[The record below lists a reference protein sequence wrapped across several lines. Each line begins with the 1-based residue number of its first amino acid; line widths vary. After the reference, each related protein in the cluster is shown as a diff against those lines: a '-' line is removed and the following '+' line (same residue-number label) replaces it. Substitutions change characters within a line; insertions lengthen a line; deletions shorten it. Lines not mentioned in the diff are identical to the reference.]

1 MEVELH
7 PEAVSELRSLP
18 AVEHVAML
26 NAIAKLEAIGPTLG
40 YPHTSQVQGADLREL
55 RPRAGRSPWR
65 AFYRRVGDV
74 LRVGAIGPE
83 AQVKPRLFLAAVK
96 RASSRLDSW

>member
-7 PEAVSELRSLP
+7 PEAVSELNSLP
-18 AVEHVAML
+18 VLERVAML
-26 NAIAKLEAIGPTLG
+26 NAIAKLEAIGSTLG
-40 YPHTSQVQGADLREL
+40 YPHTSQVQGTELREL
-55 RPRAGRSPWR
+55 RPRAGQSPWR

-74 LRVGAIGPE
+74 LRIGAIGPE
-83 AQVKPRLFLAAVK
+83 AQSKPRLFSAALK